1 MAAAMLER
9 DDLSVYIIGGV
20 PRSFKAKLQ
29 KFVEKEAKKDGEIML
44 VDPGM
49 TDWILSKLRDEKRP
63 SKDRTPAS
71 QALWRAFSA
80 LSAARYHLQDQSA
93 NEERVRELRRH
104 VEDMWREMSPMFD
117 DDEFTDLENGENGE
131 DEEDDSDE

>member
-29 KFVEKEAKKDGEIML
+29 KFVENEAKKDGEIML
-44 VDPGM
+44 VDPEM

-80 LSAARYHLQDQSA
+80 LSAARYHLQDQSES
-93 NEERVRELRRH
+93 EERVRELRRH
-104 VEDMWREMSPMFD
+104 VEDMWRELSPMFD
-117 DDEFTDLENGENGE
+117 DEAIEKGA
-131 DEEDDSDE
+131 EEEEKKD